1 MSQIPRVIRH
11 LVHCKAAGTLIVPE
25 WISSPFWPMF
35 FGIESPYHSLV
46 RGIITF
52 TDVAG
57 IFIRGSS
64 ESIFD
69 GPKVKS
75 CVLAVRLSAC

>member
-1 MSQIPRVIRH
+1 M
-11 LVHCKAAGTLIVPE
+11 L
-25 WISSPFWPMF
+25 

-46 RGIITF
+46 KGIVTF

-57 IFIRGSS
+57 IFIRGSP

-69 GPKVKS
+69 GPKFKS
-75 CVLAVRLSAC
+75 HVLAVRLSAC

>member
-1 MSQIPRVIRH
+1 MSLVPRVIWN
-11 LVHCKAAGTLIVPE
+11 LSHCKAVGTLIVPE
-25 WISSPFWPMF
+25 WVSSPML

-46 RGIITF
+46 KGIVTF

-69 GPKVKS
+69 GPKFKS
-75 CVLAVRLSAC
+75 HILAVRLFAC